1 MAKVLYLVIVEGETL
16 TNNEVSDV
24 FFGATKLFQ
33 SQEVFFSLPMTLI
46 RSSRTCAAWPICS
59 SKKSPKRPLR
69 KKLSSS

>member
-33 SQEVFFSLPMTLI
+33 SQEVFLSLPLSLI
-46 RSSRTCAAWPICS
+46 YSSRICVAWPISS
-59 SKKSPKRPLR
+59 SKK
-69 KKLSSS
+69 